1 MYRRSKKYQAQLA
14 QQVREKADLEKAKIE
29 TTKPGKNKLEKKETN
44 KQVTAQAELPQLRR
58 IIEVTDF
65 DSGQPITHRIEL
77 YSCDRIDCYNALVDG
92 KKWLIRIGWSK
103 VLAQLRM
110 NLPRLKQ
117 VSKL

>member
-14 QQVREKADLEKAKIE
+14 QQISEKEDREKVKSVKEGLK
-29 TTKPGKNKLEKKETN
+29 KPSS
-44 KQVTAQAELPQLRR
+44 ELPEPPNLRR
-58 IIEVTDF
+58 TIEVTDY

-77 YSCDRIDCYNALVDG
+77 YSCDRIDCYNALIDG
-92 KKWLIRIGWSK
+92 KKWHTRIGWSK

-110 NLPRLKQ
+110 NLPRLRQ

>member
-14 QQVREKADLEKAKIE
+14 QQIREKAQIEKSKLGKE
-29 TTKPGKNKLEKKETN
+29 GLKKPSPE
-44 KQVTAQAELPQLRR
+44 QAEPPNLRR
-58 IIEVTDF
+58 LIEVTDF

-77 YSCDRIDCYNALVDG
+77 YSCDRIDCYNALIDG
-92 KKWLIRIGWSK
+92 KKWHTRIGWSK